1 MAVTKIVKFTANN
14 CRYCSMLESSLSELS
29 FDVKIKTV
37 NISELTQE
45 EIDKLGLMGVPVLRF
60 YDENGKQLGESL
72 GYKTAHELAELI
84 RGL

>member
-1 MAVTKIVKFTANN
+1 
-14 CRYCSMLESSLSELS
+14 MLDSSLAELS
-29 FDVKIKTV
+29 FYDKFESV
-37 NISELTQE
+37 NVSELTQE

-72 GYKTAHELAELI
+72 GYKTAHELEELI